1 MNIIELEKL
10 AKAVYSPTKDN
21 WEMRHAFAAFN
32 KEANPQTILAIIEL
46 LREMGE
52 ALEQATRAVSQEHVQ
67 LITEE
72 ALAKYTGCM
81 K

>member
-1 MNIIELEKL
+1 VNITELEKL

-32 KEANPQTILAIIEL
+32 KEANPQTIIQLIEL
-46 LREMGE
+46 LKEMAG
-52 ALEQATRAVSQEHVQ
+52 ALEDVVDPTYSVD
-67 LITEE
+67 E
-72 ALAKYTGCM
+72 ALAKYEEMT